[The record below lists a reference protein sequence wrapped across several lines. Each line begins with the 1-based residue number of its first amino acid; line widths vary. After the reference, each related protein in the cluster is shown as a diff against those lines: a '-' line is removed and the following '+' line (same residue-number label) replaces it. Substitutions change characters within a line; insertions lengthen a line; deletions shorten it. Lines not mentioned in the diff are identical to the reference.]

1 LVQIFTLRTLFT
13 VTIAISMMGT
23 RFGWPIVLNH
33 FPKGRALTRNREV
46 ITPTHVYLGRS
57 DINAVVGAS
66 TTCIPVAIES
76 SYRLQPEL
84 ID

>member
-1 LVQIFTLRTLFT
+1 MTDRSQ
-13 VTIAISMMGT
+13 S
-23 RFGWPIVLNH
+23 
-33 FPKGRALTRNREV
+33 FPKRKSLDKKQKV